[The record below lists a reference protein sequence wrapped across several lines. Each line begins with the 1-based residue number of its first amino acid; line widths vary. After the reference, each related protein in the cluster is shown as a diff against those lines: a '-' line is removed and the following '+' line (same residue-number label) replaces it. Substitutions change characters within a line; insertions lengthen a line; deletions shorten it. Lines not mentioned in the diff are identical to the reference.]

1 MSKLVFLLP
10 LVALA
15 ELHGDELQQKFGW
28 GDINHGIH
36 AIADEVQ
43 SDTGHIVGVGKNV
56 VDGVGQ
62 ELKMSFATATRG
74 VCPAP
79 VCACFFG
86 QEMGYAK
93 DKAMQV
99 ADGTTHLGGKI
110 THKIKHVV
118 NLEDTHPSLR
128 KPQVDQGEWASIRPS
143 SFVALVLLAALAL
156 AAVLARARR
165 GSGSYEVA
173 GPSAGE

>member
-56 VDGVGQ
+56 VDGV
-62 ELKMSFATATRG
+62 
-74 VCPAP
+74 
-79 VCACFFG
+79 G